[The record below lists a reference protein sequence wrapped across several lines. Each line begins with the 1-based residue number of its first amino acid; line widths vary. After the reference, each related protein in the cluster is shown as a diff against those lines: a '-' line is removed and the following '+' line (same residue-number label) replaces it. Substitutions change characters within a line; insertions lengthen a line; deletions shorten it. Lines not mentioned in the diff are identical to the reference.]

1 MNSQWTLFSV
11 KTPVNGSILK
21 KSKKKVKKFRK
32 EENLLIQTMRYQ
44 QYLDNRISTNLDIF
58 DVVTFDTPRVD
69 VQMISVYRVG

>member
-1 MNSQWTLFSV
+1 M
-11 KTPVNGSILK
+11 NGSILK

>member
-1 MNSQWTLFSV
+1 
-11 KTPVNGSILK
+11 
-21 KSKKKVKKFRK
+21 
-32 EENLLIQTMRYQ
+32 MRYQ

>member
-1 MNSQWTLFSV
+1 MNGLIS
-11 KTPVNGSILK
+11 K
-21 KSKKKVKKFRK
+21 KRKKKVKKFRK